1 MAGAQ
6 GLTMQRSFKLA
17 QVSRTREPSISHWG
31 FAAHAAMALIGIV
44 LLTLTLASMEVSL
57 SADESLSALKAA
69 MASRAITGTT
79 K

>member
-1 MAGAQ
+1 
-6 GLTMQRSFKLA
+6 MQHGFRLA
-17 QVSRTREPSISHWG
+17 SQTSRTGEPSLSHWA
-31 FAAHAAMALIGIV
+31 FAAHAAMAVIVIV